1 MRIRLYNYRQEI
13 WYIGIVLSVF
23 ALGEQVRRGLVSAL
37 SLNFIF
43 IFIMAVLLYINRKHL
58 SGVHAFIILVMMGQA
73 SIINLMNGCSI
84 NTVVRCAVVYYLPLL
99 LMTIKY
105 SDREL
110 DYARLCTR
118 VLTWYNA
125 FMLLIFAIYVLDL
138 VLGGRIMKYLAAHLL
153 YTVKNWV
160 PNRATIFTRTPSYMG
175 HYLFTAELYYIFFIL
190 NSCYSRICRPLLQ
203 PALVYII
210 YILGT
215 LSTGSR
221 TSAVIMV
228 FMLLIST
235 FWGRGKTIKIILVL
249 GVIGL
254 LLSLG
259 MFDMVIARFT
269 NKLTST
275 TSRSEAWN
283 QLWLCGGLKLNLLT
297 GYGMNIYNR
306 WAALLVNRV
315 NYRWRAEKYAGIA
328 LEYPILSNVFRF
340 GLINAVLIVYYMILV
355 PLWDLLRRRDLYI
368 AVCALV
374 LFLDLNTFNVLTETM
389 DGSIVYMFAIM
400 MLQFLSLAGRQLRD
414 EMRFYVACE
423 QEIPLP
429 ESETG
434 TTSAS

>member
-13 WYIGIVLSVF
+13 WYIGIVLSLFV
-23 ALGEQVRRGLVSAL
+23 LGEQVRRGLVSAL

-43 IFIMAVLLYINRKHL
+43 IGIMAVLLYINRKHL
-58 SGVHAFIILVMMGQA
+58 SAVHAFIILVMMGQA
-73 SIINLMNGCSI
+73 SIVNMMNGCSL
-84 NTVVRCAVVYYLPLL
+84 NATVRCAVVYYLPLL
-99 LMTIKY
+99 LMTIRY

-110 DYARLCTR
+110 DYVRLCTR

-125 FMLLIFAIYVLDL
+125 FILIMFAIYVLDL
-138 VLGGRIMKYLAAHLL
+138 VLGGRIMKYLASHLL

-175 HYLFTAELYYIFFIL
+175 HYLFTAVLYYIFFIL

-221 TSAVIMV
+221 TSAIIMV
-228 FMLLIST
+228 FMLLVST
-235 FWGRGKTIKIILVL
+235 FWGRGKTIKVILVL
-249 GVIGL
+249 GAIGF
-254 LLSLG
+254 LLSIG

-283 QLWLCGGLKLNLLT
+283 QLWLCGGLRLRMLT

-340 GLINAVLIVYYMILV
+340 GLINAVLIVYYMIIL
-355 PLWDLLRRRDLYI
+355 PLWQFLRRRDLYI
-368 AVCALV
+368 ALCALV
-374 LFLDLNTFNVLTETM
+374 LFLDLNTFNMLTETM
-389 DGSIVYMFAIM
+389 DGSIVYMFAIV
-400 MLQFLSLAGRQLRD
+400 MLRFLSLAGRQIRD
-414 EMRFYVACE
+414 EMRFYIACE
-423 QEIPLP
+423 QEQLL
-429 ESETG
+429 SETG
-434 TTSAS
+434 NALAS